1 MREEETDPGMV
12 SCAFYFILLIDN
24 VYSGIG
30 NSRASPWGVMGFM
43 EGDEVVVGT
52 YNLLNFLIQMFI
64 V

>member
-1 MREEETDPGMV
+1 ML
-12 SCAFYFILLIDN
+12 FYFILLIDN

-30 NSRASPWGVMGFM
+30 NSRASPWRVMVLM

-52 YNLLNFLIQMFI
+52 YRLLNFLIQMFI